1 MWFGA
6 KEMEQVRNELRGF
19 IVILMMM
26 IIKKYVLLVK
36 HLNRR

>member
-6 KEMEQVRNELRGF
+6 KEMEQVWNELGGF

-26 IIKKYVLLVK
+26 IIKKYMLLVK